1 MALSVAARNI
11 EVLFLFIH
19 SVMIL
24 TLFSLS
30 HVFVVVGA
38 PADSYFKTLAEL
50 ILKARGWSG
59 HLVLDISVWGIV
71 STVIY
76 IKAVYLLM
84 FGLKPL
90 PPILRH

>member
-11 EVLFLFIH
+11 EALFLFIH

-24 TLFSLS
+24 ILFSLS
-30 HVFVVVGA
+30 HVFVVVG
-38 PADSYFKTLAEL
+38 L
-50 ILKARGWSG
+50 ILFYTLFKSKLLLLW
-59 HLVLDISVWGIV
+59 ISVWGIV

-84 FGLKPL
+84 FGFKPL
-90 PPILRH
+90 PPILMH